1 MNKRS
6 LKAGNSVS
14 AFLDLKRPSGGDLVV
29 VILTETATILP
40 VLTDSV
46 LSLCISVIVFVFLF
60 LSLSLSLYFCH
71 CLCLFCLC
79 LVMMASKRA
88 GDSARDGILAFLAA
102 SSLNKS
108 KTGW

>member
-40 VLTDSV
+40 VLTESV
-46 LSLCISVIVFVFLF
+46 LSLCPLYFVIVFVLCILVIVFVFF
-60 LSLSLSLYFCH
+60 
-71 CLCLFCLC
+71 
-79 LVMMASKRA
+79 ASV
-88 GDSARDGILAFLAA
+88 
-102 SSLNKS
+102 SS
-108 KTGW
+108 